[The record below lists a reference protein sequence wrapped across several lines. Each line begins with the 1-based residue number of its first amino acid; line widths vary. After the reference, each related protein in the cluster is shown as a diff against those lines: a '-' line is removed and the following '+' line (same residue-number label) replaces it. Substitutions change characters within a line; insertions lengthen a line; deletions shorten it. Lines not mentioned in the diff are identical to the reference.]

1 MIGRYVAGLI
11 AVVSL
16 VLLPVK
22 YKGLSLAEREENAVQ
37 AALDETFAKIRSD
50 GRITLEHIEALRA
63 GIAISGIPHDIEIE
77 VGTVLVGK
85 SEKVITVRYTE
96 EIMAELTGG
105 GSIDVRHCL
114 VSITADP
121 LRTSFGEALANMF
134 WDSYVPVREKV
145 SGGYI
150 YG

>member
-1 MIGRYVAGLI
+1 LIGRYVAGLI

-22 YKGLSLAEREENAVQ
+22 YKGLSLAEREENTVR
-37 AALDETFAKIRSD
+37 AALDETFARIRSD
-50 GRITLEHIEALRA
+50 GEITLEHIEGLKA
-63 GIAISGIPHDIEIE
+63 GISISGIPHDIEIE
-77 VGTVLVGK
+77 IGTVMVGR

-96 EIMAELTGG
+96 EIMAELMGG

-114 VSITADP
+114 VSLTARP
-121 LRTSFGEALANMF
+121 LNKSFGEALANMF
-134 WDSYVPVREKV
+134 WDSYVPEGEKV